1 MSKVLVV
8 RYDAEELFHVP
19 KWLDL
24 ENKTQVKTYYVKW
37 SILHVFLTNDKH
49 IVIKPVNELDF
60 DTKYGDC
67 CDIVDAD
74 EHYLGHYLEHDL
86 EDEDAEWEEVDEKE
100 QNMIDTADTKQI
112 AKKIICDI
120 IDKVKAEAEAKA
132 EAANLT
138 RSLN

>member
-8 RYDAEELFHVP
+8 DYCAEAVFKLPKGLDDLNDKTRVEKYWIRYA
-19 KWLDL
+19 
-24 ENKTQVKTYYVKW
+24 
-37 SILHVFLTNDKH
+37 ILHIRLVDGSCIEIEPKYEPEPDFKDGH
-49 IVIKPVNELDF
+49 CNER
-60 DTKYGDC
+60 
-67 CDIVDAD
+67 IQDAYDWGFTDD
-74 EHYLGHYLEHDL
+74 E
-86 EDEDAEWEEVDEKE
+86 EDEEEEEVDEKE

-112 AKKIICDI
+112 AKKIVCDI